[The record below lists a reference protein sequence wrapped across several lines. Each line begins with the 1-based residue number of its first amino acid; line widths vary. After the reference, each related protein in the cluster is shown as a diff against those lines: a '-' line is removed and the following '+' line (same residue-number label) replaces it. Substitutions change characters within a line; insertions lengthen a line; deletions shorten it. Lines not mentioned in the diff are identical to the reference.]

1 MGMTRRYL
9 QIQPLIFI
17 LFLTIVSMILVIG
30 PVFHNHSWQI
40 NEPIRCPAFLLEQV
54 LSSGAMLFLIIFLFF
69 YNLQPGI
76 IRFTYFPLKS
86 FHLSFVQISRPPPSP
101 PVIF

>member
-1 MGMTRRYL
+1 MGMTKRYL
-9 QIQPLIFI
+9 QIHPLIFI

-30 PVFHNHSWQI
+30 PVFHNHSWQF

-69 YNLQPGI
+69 YTLKSEI
-76 IRFTYFPLKS
+76 IQFTYFPLKS
-86 FHLSFVQISRPPPSP
+86 FQLSFVQINRPPPP